1 METIGGVIVTMIG
14 DSTTMCDA
22 TGMTTLITFTHDP
35 GDVPPLQ
42 PTDVTIASS
51 GATANFWVRA
61 GKMQPQREAVPADPC
76 ELPVASCLL
85 LDCVAR
91 P

>member
-1 METIGGVIVTMIG
+1 MDTIGGVIVTMIG

-61 GKMQPQREAVPADPC
+61 GKIQPRERQYPLTLANC
-76 ELPVASCLL
+76 
-85 LDCVAR
+85 R
-91 P
+91 